1 MSFDET
7 VSVSPHLPLKSC
19 FGHIYVG
26 YWFRWVFCFSHFF
39 CRHNYVYKAHPVV
52 LQFWPTDMWKT
63 WPGSLKAL
71 LSFHCLKLY
80 PAKQTWNAEMTGWRS
95 CTKLYTVS
103 SKISLGAM
111 FLAPSVPHL
120 PEILKCIGTN
130 LWCSQFEG
138 LCSAASVYC
147 VCCLHPSLLFTETMG
162 KVNAPRCLTSLPCP
176 GYYMADGYC
185 LNIHCLEADVCHCI
199 QPGEKGGV
207 YDNPKFVHWGS
218 RSFIRS
224 ERSPESRYVTI
235 FII

>member
-1 MSFDET
+1 MLVTDSGECFVFHIFSAGIIMFTRHIQWCYNFDQQTCERHDLVAWRLCSLFT
-7 VSVSPHLPLKSC
+7 ASNFIQPNKPEMQKWLDEEVVQNCTLSAVKSLLEPC
-19 FGHIYVG
+19 
-26 YWFRWVFCFSHFF
+26 
-39 CRHNYVYKAHPVV
+39 
-52 LQFWPTDMWKT
+52 FWPQV
-63 WPGSLKAL
+63 SLI
-71 LSFHCLKLY
+71 C
-80 PAKQTWNAEMTGWRS
+80 QRS
-95 CTKLYTVS
+95 W
-103 SKISLGAM
+103 
-111 FLAPSVPHL
+111 
-120 PEILKCIGTN
+120 KCIGTN

-207 YDNPKFVHWGS
+207 YNNPKFVHWGS